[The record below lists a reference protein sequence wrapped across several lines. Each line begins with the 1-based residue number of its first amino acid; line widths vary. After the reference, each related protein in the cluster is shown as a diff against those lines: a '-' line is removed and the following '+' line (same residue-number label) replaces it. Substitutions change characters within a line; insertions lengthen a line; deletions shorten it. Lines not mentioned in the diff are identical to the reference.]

1 LELNLIIIIIINV
14 TTIYIK
20 SESISEIPPNTIWLK
35 RVILNS
41 DLIIYK
47 FNCNFTIFI
56 TYSTGYSE
64 AAVSTSSTTLSIS
77 RAFRVGN
84 GRTKP
89 NNSRIGLSFPSKL
102 ITKDP
107 LLGFSSLIFTVNEF
121 SVLASRAAFT
131 RLALVLNAFH
141 DLQCSIV
148 TTTESF
154 LPTEPLLLFPPTEG
168 EGLLLFAGTG
178 ASVFCTFVVVFIT
191 FFALTSTASGGAS
204 GAKASAVLLLLRVMR
219 VLVLVLVDILILMWH
234 KYKEERK
241 HFD

>member
-1 LELNLIIIIIINV
+1 M
-14 TTIYIK
+14 
-20 SESISEIPPNTIWLK
+20 
-35 RVILNS
+35 
-41 DLIIYK
+41 
-47 FNCNFTIFI
+47 
-56 TYSTGYSE
+56 
-64 AAVSTSSTTLSIS
+64 STSSTTSSIS

-89 NNSRIGLSFPSKL
+89 NNSRMGLSFPSKL

-154 LPTEPLLLFPPTEG
+154 LPTELLLLFPPTEG

-178 ASVFCTFVVVFIT
+178 ASVFWTFVVVFIT

-219 VLVLVLVDILILMWH
+219 VLVLVIVLVLVLVLVGILILMWH

-241 HFD
+241 DFD